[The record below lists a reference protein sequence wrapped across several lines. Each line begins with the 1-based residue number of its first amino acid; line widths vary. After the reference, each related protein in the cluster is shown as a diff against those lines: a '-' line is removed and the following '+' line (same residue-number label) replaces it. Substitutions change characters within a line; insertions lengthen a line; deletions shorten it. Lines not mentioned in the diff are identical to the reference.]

1 MGMVLEGHS
10 QGAMGMQLLAGVQVL
25 WICFLEC
32 TACSLSVCCP
42 RVKSKGFLRIQGV
55 MELQGD
61 ILQGRQMF
69 SGSFSPMDKGS
80 ITHLMWYL
88 SPTGDTPAA
97 PAPSLQSSGV
107 LGTLT
112 DSLARLEGTTGR
124 DRQGTK

>member
-1 MGMVLEGHS
+1 MVLEGHS

-69 SGSFSPMDKGS
+69 SGSFSPMD
-80 ITHLMWYL
+80 Y
-88 SPTGDTPAA
+88 SPDV
-97 PAPSLQSSGV
+97 V
-107 LGTLT
+107 LVTNWGHTCST
-112 DSLARLEGTTGR
+112 STKLAKLRGAGHPH
-124 DRQGTK
+124 